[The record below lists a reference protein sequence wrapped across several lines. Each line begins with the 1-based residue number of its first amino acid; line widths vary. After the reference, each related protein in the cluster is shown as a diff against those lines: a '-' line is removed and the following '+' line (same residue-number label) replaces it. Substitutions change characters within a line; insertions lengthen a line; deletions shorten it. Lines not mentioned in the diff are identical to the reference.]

1 MPEETFEDKDGIK
14 IRKLAELRTSTA
26 KDYEDAMLRRVEEFK
41 EVKGEKSSFN
51 SLIQNSI
58 FKAIST
64 ALDLKVQVD
73 KAIGD
78 ENLKKLRKTI
88 DDILLMGL

>member
-1 MPEETFEDKDGIK
+1 MPEEFVEDKDGMK

-26 KDYEDAMLRRVEEFK
+26 KDYEDAMLTRVEEFK
-41 EVKGEKSSFN
+41 EIKGEQSGFN
-51 SLIQNSI
+51 NFLQNSV

-73 KAIGD
+73 KALGE
-78 ENLKKLRKTI
+78 ENLKKLRKAI
-88 DDILLMGL
+88 DDILLLGL

>member
-1 MPEETFEDKDGIK
+1 MPEEIIEDKDGMR

-41 EVKGEKSSFN
+41 DVKGDKSGFN
-51 SLIQNSI
+51 NMLQNTF
-58 FKAIST
+58 FKALST

-73 KAIGD
+73 KALGED
-78 ENLKKLRKTI
+78 NLKKLRKAI
-88 DDILLMGL
+88 DDILLLGL

>member
-1 MPEETFEDKDGIK
+1 MPKDFVEDKDGMK

-26 KDYEDAMLRRVEEFK
+26 EDYEDAMLRRVEEFK
-41 EVKGEKSSFN
+41 EVKGDKSGFN
-51 SLIQNSI
+51 NFLQNSV

-73 KAIGD
+73 KALGE
-78 ENLKKLRKTI
+78 ENLKKLHKAI
-88 DDILLMGL
+88 DDILLLGL